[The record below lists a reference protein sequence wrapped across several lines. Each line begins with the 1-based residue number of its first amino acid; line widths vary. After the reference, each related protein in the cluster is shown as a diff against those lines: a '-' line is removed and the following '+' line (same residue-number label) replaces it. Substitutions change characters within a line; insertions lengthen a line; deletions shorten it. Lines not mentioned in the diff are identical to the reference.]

1 MTNVEVKD
9 RLDSI
14 IRSKTDILD
23 RCFFTLLPKNYKK
36 RGHGLLTKEITENLE
51 LEFKIDIS
59 DVVDEASIVLFTD
72 TLKLSGLDNEDL
84 IDTALYNT
92 PIKQPPKFDSI
103 GGFIPIDGL
112 DDLPIYVLTNTKMVF
127 GAGVI
132 LYDGMYE
139 KLSKIV
145 GRDFTVIPSSVHETI
160 IVPSEIDCLYLSK
173 IITEVNATVVS
184 PDEILSDRP
193 YKLTPAGDL
202 IEA

>member
-9 RLDSI
+9 KLDGI
-14 IRSKTDILD
+14 ISSKTDILD

-36 RGHGLLTKEITENLE
+36 RGGGLITKEITENLE
-51 LEFKIDIS
+51 LEFKVDIS
-59 DVVDEASIVLFTD
+59 DVVDEASLVLFKD
-72 TLKLSGLDNEDL
+72 TLKLSGLDETDL

-103 GGFIPIDGL
+103 GGFIPIDSL
-112 DDLPIYVLTNTKMVF
+112 DDLPFYVLTNTKMVF

-132 LYDGMYE
+132 LYE
-139 KLSKIV
+139 KLSRIV
-145 GRDFTVIPSSVHETI
+145 GQDFTIIPSSVHETI
-160 IVPSEIDCLYLSK
+160 IVPSEIDCLYLSR

-184 PDEILSDRP
+184 PEEVLSDRP

>member
-9 RLDSI
+9 KLDGI
-14 IRSKTDILD
+14 ISSKTDILD

-36 RGHGLLTKEITENLE
+36 RGGGLITKEITENLE
-51 LEFKIDIS
+51 LEFKVDIS
-59 DVVDEASIVLFTD
+59 DVVDEASLVLFKD
-72 TLKLSGLDNEDL
+72 TLKLSGLDETDL

-103 GGFIPIDGL
+103 GGFIPIEGF
-112 DDLPIYVLTNTKMVF
+112 DDMPMYVLTNTKMVF

-139 KLSKIV
+139 KLSRIV
-145 GRDFTVIPSSVHETI
+145 GQDFTIIPSSVHETI
-160 IVPSEIDCLYLSK
+160 IVPSEIDCLYLSR

-184 PDEILSDRP
+184 QEEVLSDRP